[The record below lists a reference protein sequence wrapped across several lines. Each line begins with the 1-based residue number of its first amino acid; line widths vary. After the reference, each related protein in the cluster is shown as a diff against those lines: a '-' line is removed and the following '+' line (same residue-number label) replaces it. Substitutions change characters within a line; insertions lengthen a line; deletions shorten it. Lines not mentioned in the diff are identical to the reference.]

1 MINKET
7 PRAIALRKLIKKTV
21 TGALVGVMLV
31 ASCATG
37 KADAINKNTC
47 YSPELA
53 IELQDAQIDRIY
65 RNNKKAH
72 PGISKYEIKRA
83 FISAR
88 NRMPKKYCT
97 MKDYYTRV
105 ALILATMETE
115 SDFRKINHR
124 NSNGSIDYGVMQVNS
139 SVIPTIKKALGSK
152 VTYLKTRTSH
162 NIEAGSYEIISLC
175 YNKAK
180 KKHSGNTIWWTYAYY
195 NRGLYFENT
204 YGWKHNRSAIY
215 KQANARS
222 KIFINKYNR
231 YYKDLR

>member
-1 MINKET
+1 MKTNK
-7 PRAIALRKLIKKTV
+7 PLRLKATKLIAGIVTTIMIIGSIPIKSDAANVKKY
-21 TGALVGVMLV
+21 
-31 ASCATG
+31 
-37 KADAINKNTC
+37 C

-65 RNNKKAH
+65 KNNKKAH
-72 PGISKYEIKRA
+72 PSISKYKIKRA

-88 NRMPKKYCT
+88 NRMPKKTYCT
-97 MKDYYTRV
+97 MGDYYQRV

-115 SDFRKINHR
+115 SNFKQINCR
-124 NSNGSIDYGVMQVNS
+124 NSNGTIDYGIMQINS
-139 SVIPTIKKALGSK
+139 SIIPTIKKALGSK
-152 VTYLKTRTSH
+152 VSCLKTKNSH

-180 KKHSGNTIWWTYAYY
+180 KNHSDNVIWWTYAYY

-215 KQANARS
+215 RQANARS
-222 KIFINKYNR
+222 QIFIKKYNR
-231 YYKDLR
+231 YYKDLK